1 MTKIKGFI
9 VLIVLSTMLVLSG
22 GCYSSSASAG
32 NMFDTTTSRSTERIV
47 ATTTLETTATATTKT
62 TSKPKAK
69 KTTKK
74 STKKSSKKTTKKS
87 KKKKKSKKSYRV
99 YWTEYGECYHR
110 RNTCFASRRYY
121 YGSVSTARSLGLRP
135 CKKCCR

>member
-1 MTKIKGFI
+1 MDKLKGFI
-9 VLIVLSTMLVLSG
+9 VLVILATMLALTG
-22 GCYSSSASAG
+22 GCYSSSASAA
-32 NMFDTTTSRSTERIV
+32 NMFETTATRSTERTV
-47 ATTTLETTATATTKT
+47 ATTTETTPTATPKP

-69 KTTKK
+69 KTNKK
-74 STKKSSKKTTKKS
+74 STKKTSKKSSKKS

-121 YGSVSTARSLGLRP
+121 YGSVSSAKSLGLRP
-135 CKKCCR
+135 CKKCC